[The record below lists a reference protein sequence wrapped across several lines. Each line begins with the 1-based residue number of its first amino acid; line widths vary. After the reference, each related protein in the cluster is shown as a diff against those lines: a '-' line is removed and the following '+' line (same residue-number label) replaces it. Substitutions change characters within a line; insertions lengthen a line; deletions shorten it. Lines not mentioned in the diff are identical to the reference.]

1 MNTLRMGAIALALA
15 AALAGCS
22 KADPAA
28 DPSGAGS
35 SLTASTAPANG
46 GTGTASGSSTST
58 PAGTSTVAAPADQST
73 PEAAMTAWLN
83 AMVNG
88 DGQGVCSIMATRGKA
103 FSSIPGASASC
114 IKTITPLL
122 DQLKELKS
130 AFEGLSISGATV
142 NGSNASFESVTTE
155 PAVAAEVVSSFKA
168 IKIGGKWYITQ

>member
-1 MNTLRMGAIALALA
+1 MGAIALALA

-35 SLTASTAPANG
+35 GLTSSTAPADG
-46 GTGTASGSSTST
+46 GSSSAATPTGGSSGAATGTPTA
-58 PAGTSTVAAPADQST
+58 AAPADQST

-83 AMVNG
+83 AMVGG
-88 DGQGVCSIMATRGKA
+88 DGQGVCSVMATRGKA

-130 AFEGLSISGATV
+130 AFEGLTISGATV
-142 NGSNASFESVTTE
+142 SGANATFESVTTE

-168 IKIGGKWYITQ
+168 VKIGGKWYITQ